1 VRFKTILYLFFIML
15 FIISISYNVICT
27 RQLFDVGRDKDRIV
41 ELNKQYRETVKS
53 ANNRIGEL
61 EAIKQAD
68 QRTID
73 RLTANQRRSEI
84 TIRELTKLSE
94 QRQNIIDQLTK
105 GVVSDSEDLSRLRE
119 IIENLPKAK

>member
-1 VRFKTILYLFFIML
+1 ML

-119 IIENLPKAK
+119 IIENLPKTK